1 MSGRACNRKTP
12 DGKTCPCNAS
22 DIFLTDDRFN
32 ELFGPEI
39 SRVTQVLNETGSIKC
54 SACKGKCCREIGCRF
69 YSEKFDSCPIYEL
82 RPREC
87 RYHFCKQLLDEAP
100 LSQEAKEVLQKPL
113 KDLLNS
119 ENQAVS
125 KLFSLSSQFPLD
137 SEGLASLGI
146 GEEVNNIVAAFE
158 EGKLD
163 EGQAKGSLRS
173 LCLDLL
179 KQRGK

>member
-1 MSGRACNRKTP
+1 MSGKSCNRKTP
-12 DGKTCPCNAS
+12 DGKACLCNAS
-22 DIFLTDDRFN
+22 DIFLTDDEFN
-32 ELFGPEI
+32 ELFGVEI
-39 SRVTQVLNETGSIKC
+39 SRVSQVLNETGRIKC

-69 YSEKFDSCPIYEL
+69 YSKKFDSCPIYEI

-87 RYHFCKQLLDEAP
+87 RYHFCNQLLDEAP
-100 LSQEAKEVLQKPL
+100 LSEEAKEVLQKPL

-125 KLFSLSSQFPLD
+125 RLFSLSSQFPLD

-146 GEEVNNIVAAFE
+146 GEEVNNIVTAFE
-158 EGKLD
+158 DGELD
-163 EGQAKGSLRS
+163 ECQAKDSLRS

-179 KQRGK
+179 KQSEK